1 MNEILAAIFSGI
13 AISIVFIWRVNS
25 AHKRRK
31 ERIHQEIRDT
41 VCAERNKQLQA
52 AKDKGDFDIWNP
64 ND

>member
-1 MNEILAAIFSGI
+1 MNEMLAAIFSGI

-31 ERIHQEIRDT
+31 EQLNRDIRDN

-52 AKDKGDFDIWNP
+52 AKENGDFDIWNH